1 MADTHAQHSRY
12 AAIFAGGTMISRVLG
27 LVRDQVMAWLIP
39 PGAFDA
45 FVVAFRLP
53 NMLREIIG
61 EGATNAA
68 FVPVL
73 SERLESGKREGFA
86 RLAAST
92 FGVMILVL
100 AALTI
105 AGILLIP
112 ALMHALHYV
121 DEFTGK
127 PSIEPERVAYLTELS
142 VITFPYLFFIGL
154 AVFCAA
160 PLFSLGHYS
169 TPSWTPALLNIALI
183 AMCIVARDWFPD
195 PAHALIAGVWIGGI
209 AQLGVQYY
217 AFARE
222 TGIWRPQ
229 FHLREP
235 GIGRMFLLLVPVV
248 IGQAAGEINR
258 LVESL
263 FAYGLGA
270 GTVRALF
277 LATRL
282 VQLPLSIFGSATAVA
297 ILPTLARSG
306 SRNATEEM
314 RDVLITGLRQSFF
327 LVVPSA
333 AGLMVLAQPIV
344 QLLFERGQFGPDA
357 TTMTAT
363 AVMISSAGLLSF
375 AWVKVLATGFYA
387 AQNTRTPVVIASSC
401 MVFNVLLILV
411 LIGPLG
417 YKGLALATT
426 ISFTINAV
434 LLYVFL
440 WQKVGPLYN
449 AAFLPG
455 LLRIACATMLM
466 AVAAYVTHFSL
477 AAALGND
484 SFWSQ
489 IMNTG
494 AGIAVAILVYIA
506 ASRAL
511 KVQELDGFLRAFKR
525 RLG

>member
-1 MADTHAQHSRY
+1 
-12 AAIFAGGTMISRVLG
+12 VLG
-27 LVRDQVMAWLIP
+27 LVRDQVTAALIP
-39 PGAFDA
+39 AAAFDA
-45 FVVAFRLP
+45 FIVAFRLP

-73 SERLESGKREGFA
+73 SERLESGKKDGFA
-86 RLAAST
+86 RLAASA

-100 AALTI
+100 AALTA

-112 ALMHALHYV
+112 PLMHALHYV
-121 DEFTGK
+121 DAFTGK
-127 PSIEPERVAYLTELS
+127 PTISPERVAYLTELS
-142 VITFPYLFFIGL
+142 MLTFPYLFFIGL

-183 AMCIVARDWFPD
+183 AMCVFARDWFPD

-209 AQLGVQYY
+209 AQLAVQYW
-217 AFARE
+217 AFGHE
-222 TGIWRPQ
+222 TGVWKPK
-229 FHLREP
+229 FHVREP
-235 GIGRMFLLLVPVV
+235 GIGRMFLLLVPVI

-306 SRNATEEM
+306 SRNATDEM
-314 RDVLITGLRQSFF
+314 REVLITGLRQSFF
-327 LVVPSA
+327 LILPSMV
-333 AGLMVLAQPIV
+333 GLMVLARPIV
-344 QLLFERGQFGPDA
+344 RLLFEFGEFGPDA

-363 AVMISSAGLLSF
+363 AVTISSAGLLSF

-387 AQNTRTPVVIASSC
+387 AQNTRTPVIIASAS
-401 MVFNVLLILV
+401 MGLNILLILV

-417 YKGLALATT
+417 YKGLALATA
-426 ISFTINAV
+426 ISYTINAA
-434 LLYVFL
+434 LLYFAL
-440 WQKVGPLYN
+440 WQTVGPLYN
-449 AAFLPG
+449 AAFTSALV
-455 LLRIACATMLM
+455 RIACATMLM
-466 AVAAYVTHFSL
+466 AAAAYVTHRSLL
-477 AAALGND
+477 AAIGDDTKWTQL
-484 SFWSQ
+484 
-489 IMNTG
+489 INTG
-494 AGIAVAILVYIA
+494 AAIGA
-506 ASRAL
+506 AIVVFLAACRAL
-511 KVQELDGFLRAFKR
+511 KVEELDGFVRAFQR
-525 RLG
+525 RLSR